1 MVETGLCSGGVV
13 AAPSAVWAGEV
24 GPSAWGVKLASG
36 GGVAG
41 GIGAAPGTWGVL
53 VVWTGAVV
61 ARHGE
66 IWNSEFGI
74 SN

>member
-1 MVETGLCSGGVV
+1 MCSCGVV
-13 AAPSAVWAGEV
+13 AAPSAVWAREV

-53 VVWTGAVV
+53 VVWTGAVI
-61 ARHGE
+61 A
-66 IWNSEFGI
+66 I
-74 SN
+74 SVRAGCFQRVIDLDACA